1 MSTENTIPTT
11 SNVTPWGAYILR
23 VVIGIFLVALLLAY
37 GMSFQVS
44 EGTQTVVTFFDRPI
58 RTVEKAG
65 LYWKLPWPIEKAH
78 SIDMRKRIFNTP
90 QASTLTKEQYSIQL
104 LTYVVWKV
112 ADPLLYLE
120 SLGRGETFS
129 EQALIHSAQK
139 ALEGVV
145 VDSENRF
152 VGNYSLSSLVSTNEG
167 EICAEEIEEKILNEI
182 KGSIRKDY
190 GIDVLQVGIKRMS
203 VPETNMK
210 TILDSMRA
218 QRVKLASELKAKGD
232 KEADK
237 IKKDADLKAEELQT
251 AGRMEAGRIIGEAEQ
266 EATRID
272 AKANSFA
279 PEFYS
284 FWRSMQT
291 LRNTLSGNA
300 TIVLRNDNEF
310 FKMLFEEPNKGDV
323 PTTTVPAQPVVPTQ
337 PAPNPSVPVQPTPA
351 PVMP

>member
-1 MSTENTIPTT
+1 MSTENTVTT
-11 SNVTPWGAYILR
+11 SNVTPLRSYILR
-23 VVIGIFLVALLLAY
+23 IAIGVFLVALLLAY
-37 GMSFQVS
+37 GMSSQVS
-44 EGTQTVVTFFDRPI
+44 EGTQTVVTRFDRPI
-58 RTVEKAG
+58 RTVKDAG

-90 QASTLTKEQYSIQL
+90 HASMLTKEQYSIQL

-112 ADPLLYLE
+112 DDPLLYLE
-120 SLGRGETFS
+120 SLSREDTFR
-129 EQALIHSAQK
+129 EQSKSMDLNHALIESAQK

-152 VGNYSLSSLVSTNEG
+152 VGNYSLSSLVSTNEN
-167 EICAEEIEEKILNEI
+167 EICAEEIEENILREI

-218 QRVKLASELKAKGD
+218 ERVKLASELKAKGD
-232 KEADK
+232 KDADK

-251 AGRMEAGRIIGEAEQ
+251 AGRMEAGKIIGEAEQ

-291 LRNTLSGNA
+291 LRNTLNGNA

-310 FKMLFEEPNKGDV
+310 FKMLFEEPNKGEAPANITAPV
-323 PTTTVPAQPVVPTQ
+323 QPVPAPVQ
-337 PAPNPSVPVQPTPA
+337 PAPA
-351 PVMP
+351 P

>member
-1 MSTENTIPTT
+1 MSTENTVTT
-11 SNVTPWGAYILR
+11 SNVTPLRSYILR
-23 VVIGIFLVALLLAY
+23 IAIGVFLVALLLAY

-44 EGTQTVVTFFDRPI
+44 EGTQTVVTRFDRPI
-58 RTVEKAG
+58 RTVKDAG

-90 QASTLTKEQYSIQL
+90 HASMLTKEQYSIQL

-112 ADPLLYLE
+112 DDPLLYLE
-120 SLGRGETFS
+120 SLSREDTFR
-129 EQALIHSAQK
+129 EQSKSMDLNHALIESAQK

-152 VGNYSLSSLVSTNEG
+152 VGNYSLSSLVSTNEN
-167 EICAEEIEEKILNEI
+167 EICAEEIEENILREI

-218 QRVKLASELKAKGD
+218 ERVKLASELKAKGD
-232 KEADK
+232 KDADK

-251 AGRMEAGRIIGEAEQ
+251 AGRMEAGKIIGEAEQ

-291 LRNTLSGNA
+291 LRNTLNGNA

-310 FKMLFEEPNKGDV
+310 FKMLFEEPNKGEAPANITAPV
-323 PTTTVPAQPVVPTQ
+323 QPVPAPVQ
-337 PAPNPSVPVQPTPA
+337 PAPA
-351 PVMP
+351 P

>member
-1 MSTENTIPTT
+1 MSTENIAAT
-11 SNVTPWGAYILR
+11 SNVTPLRSYILR
-23 VVIGIFLVALLLAY
+23 IAIGVFLVALLLAY

-44 EGTQTVVTFFDRPI
+44 EGTQTVVTRFDRPI
-58 RTVEKAG
+58 RTVKEAG

-90 QASTLTKEQYSIQL
+90 HASMLTKEQYSIQL
-104 LTYVVWKV
+104 LTYVVWQV
-112 ADPLLYLE
+112 DDPLLYLE
-120 SLGRGETFS
+120 SLSREETFREKS
-129 EQALIHSAQK
+129 KSTDLNHALIESAQK

-152 VGNYSLSSLVSTNEG
+152 VGNYSLSSLVSTNEN
-167 EICAEEIEEKILNEI
+167 EICAEEIEENILREI

-190 GIDVLQVGIKRMS
+190 GINVLQVGIKRMS

-218 QRVKLASELKAKGD
+218 ERVKLASELKAKGD
-232 KEADK
+232 KDADK
-237 IKKDADLKAEELQT
+237 IKKDADLRAEELQT
-251 AGRMEAGRIIGEAEQ
+251 AGRMEAGKIIGEAEQ

-310 FKMLFEEPNKGDV
+310 FKMLFEEPNKGEAPASA
-323 PTTTVPAQPVVPTQ
+323 PTPSAPAPA
-337 PAPNPSVPVQPTPA
+337 APNP
-351 PVMP
+351 

>member
-1 MSTENTIPTT
+1 MSTENTTATT
-11 SNVTPWGAYILR
+11 SNVTPWGSYILR
-23 VVIGIFLVALLLAY
+23 IAIGVFLVALLLAY
-37 GMSFQVS
+37 GMSFQVT
-44 EGTQTVVTFFDRPI
+44 EGTQTVVTRFDRPI

-90 QASTLTKEQYSIQL
+90 HASMLTKEQYSIQL

-112 ADPLLYLE
+112 DDPLLYLE

-129 EQALIHSAQK
+129 EKALIESAQK

-152 VGNYSLSSLVSTNEG
+152 VGNYSLSSLVSTNEN
-167 EICAEEIEEKILNEI
+167 EICAEEIEENILREI

-218 QRVKLASELKAKGD
+218 ERVKLASELKAKGD
-232 KEADK
+232 KDADK
-237 IKKDADLKAEELQT
+237 IKKDADLRAEELQT
-251 AGRMEAGRIIGEAEQ
+251 AGRMEAGKIIGEAEQ

-291 LRNTLSGNA
+291 LRNTLNGNA

-310 FKMLFEEPNKGDV
+310 FKMLFEEPNKGEA
-323 PTTTVPAQPVVPTQ
+323 PTSV
-337 PAPNPSVPVQPTPA
+337 PNPSAPVQTTPTPVQPVPN
-351 PVMP
+351 P

>member
-1 MSTENTIPTT
+1 MSTENTTATT
-11 SNVTPWGAYILR
+11 SNVTPLGSYILR
-23 VVIGIFLVALLLAY
+23 IAIGVFLVALLLAY
-37 GMSFQVS
+37 GMSFQVT
-44 EGTQTVVTFFDRPI
+44 EGTQTVVTRFDRPI
-58 RTVEKAG
+58 RTVKEAG

-90 QASTLTKEQYSIQL
+90 HASMLTKEQYSIQL
-104 LTYVVWKV
+104 LTYVVWQV
-112 ADPLLYLE
+112 DDPLLYLE
-120 SLGRGETFS
+120 SLSREETFREKS
-129 EQALIHSAQK
+129 KSTDLNHALIDSAQK

-152 VGNYSLSSLVSTNEG
+152 VGNYSLSSLVSTNEN
-167 EICAEEIEEKILNEI
+167 EICAEAIEEDILREI

-190 GIDVLQVGIKRMS
+190 GINVLQVGIKRMS

-218 QRVKLASELKAKGD
+218 ERVKLASELKAKGD
-232 KEADK
+232 KDADK
-237 IKKDADLKAEELQT
+237 IKKDADLRAEELQT
-251 AGRMEAGRIIGEAEQ
+251 AGRMEAGKIIGEAEQ

-310 FKMLFEEPNKGDV
+310 FKMLFEEPNKGEA
-323 PTTTVPAQPVVPTQ
+323 PASVTAPVQ
-337 PAPNPSVPVQPTPA
+337 PAPTP
-351 PVMP
+351 